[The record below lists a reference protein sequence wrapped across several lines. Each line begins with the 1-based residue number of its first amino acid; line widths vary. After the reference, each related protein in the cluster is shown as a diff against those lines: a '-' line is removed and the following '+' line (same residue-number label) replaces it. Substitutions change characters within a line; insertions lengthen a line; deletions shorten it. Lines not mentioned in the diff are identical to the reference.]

1 MQSVHYTTRL
11 KKKASFLLPLSH
23 YFPLTKSIWIYNRW
37 KALETSFLMPQT
49 RSLYLHSLWRNN
61 VSKCWMS
68 KSIFAVEGITLL
80 KDIHFDLFVFVYLC
94 LIWTK
99 SKLINNHWK
108 ALEEYFLMSQK
119 GIIYLFSLKKNQT
132 LKYYISISSVRNMTL
147 STAMNI

>member
-1 MQSVHYTTRL
+1 
-11 KKKASFLLPLSH
+11 
-23 YFPLTKSIWIYNRW
+23 
-37 KALETSFLMPQT
+37 MPQT

-119 GIIYLFSLKKNQT
+119 GIIYLFSLKKNHT
-132 LKYYISISSVRNMTL
+132 LKYYMSIWRHEQIKIVAYSWPFISMLCIKKFVFDPVKKFVHHT
-147 STAMNI
+147 TAPVSPYRKTGLQEPI